1 MSKPE
6 PPEGYVMWDGKAGDI
21 VPEGALL
28 SLGSGWW
35 IGSAMVGRPC
45 AAICVG
51 HYAVPAPK
59 PEEDIRDHREI
70 ALRVLRVAGLSEDE
84 AQARADRVV
93 EARAHGLRIEWVS
106 HQCHHLASGRSPDPE
121 MFYEHPCSVCGLYF
135 VND

>member
-84 AQARADRVV
+84 ALRAAEIR
-93 EARAHGLRIEWVS
+93 S
-106 HQCHHLASGRSPDPE
+106 TLALGDDE
-121 MFYEHPCSVCGLYF
+121 E
-135 VND
+135 